1 MEMLKSSSFESA
13 SGCMLPASEWWW
25 WCGRHI
31 HIKSWTS
38 GKRCPPT
45 LTVCESSEHQC
56 YIHTAHLSSSGCRSP
71 HHWLSSS
78 THSLMELHLDTCR
91 VSWLCHW
98 VLYFGSWK
106 RPERL
111 LSARPL
117 LPWTLW
123 SIKDQMVSAEHPSS
137 HDAFIALAIKI
148 DNRLREQE
156 KWRRA
161 VVPPNQRGHSTM
173 QPSPCFLLI
182 GLLRMSHALSDEWQ
196 PMWRLVHLLWW
207 VGTFYGF
214 LSSVSFPHPLTD
226 IEVITSSQSHW
237 GSGGLWSRWEVL
249 LHSMQSTD
257 EPLCHDL
264 KAQMNPCPAR
274 ISSAPVSDLR
284 VSSHHWY
291 F

>member
-38 GKRCPPT
+38 GKRCPPA
-45 LTVCESSEHQC
+45 LTVCVSSEHQC
-56 YIHTAHLSSSGCRSP
+56 YTHTVHLSSSGCRSP

-98 VLYFGSWK
+98 VLYFGSWQ

-173 QPSPCFLLI
+173 QPSPCFLPI
-182 GLLRMSHALSDEWQ
+182 GLLQPRGANGVRMSHALSDEWQ

-207 VGTFYGF
+207 VGTFTASCPLF
-214 LSSVSFPHPLTD
+214 LFLTHWLILKLSLPLNLT
-226 IEVITSSQSHW
+226 
-237 GSGGLWSRWEVL
+237 EVL
-249 LHSMQSTD
+249 VDSGAD
-257 EPLCHDL
+257 ERCCYTVCNL
-264 KAQMNPCPAR
+264 QMNPSVMIWRLKWTLALL
-274 ISSAPVSDLR
+274 A
-284 VSSHHWY
+284 
-291 F
+291 

>member
-56 YIHTAHLSSSGCRSP
+56 YIHTVHLSSSSCRSP

-98 VLYFGSWK
+98 VLYFGSWQ

-111 LSARPL
+111 LSALPL

-123 SIKDQMVSAEHPSS
+123 SIKDQMVSTEQPSS

-173 QPSPCFLLI
+173 QPSPASSPSASLGWAMLFQMSGNLCEGWCIYCGELGLFTASCPLFLFLTHWLI
-182 GLLRMSHALSDEWQ
+182 LKLS
-196 PMWRLVHLLWW
+196 L
-207 VGTFYGF
+207 
-214 LSSVSFPHPLTD
+214 PLNLT
-226 IEVITSSQSHW
+226 
-237 GSGGLWSRWEVL
+237 EVL
-249 LHSMQSTD
+249 VDSGAD
-257 EPLCHDL
+257 ERCCYTVCNL
-264 KAQMNPCPAR
+264 QMNPSVMIWRLKWTLALL
-274 ISSAPVSDLR
+274 A
-284 VSSHHWY
+284 
-291 F
+291 

>member
-1 MEMLKSSSFESA
+1 
-13 SGCMLPASEWWW
+13 
-25 WCGRHI
+25 
-31 HIKSWTS
+31 
-38 GKRCPPT
+38 
-45 LTVCESSEHQC
+45 
-56 YIHTAHLSSSGCRSP
+56 
-71 HHWLSSS
+71 
-78 THSLMELHLDTCR
+78 MELHLDTCR

-98 VLYFGSWK
+98 VLYLGSWQ

-123 SIKDQMVSAEHPSS
+123 SIKDQMVSTEHPSS

-156 KWRRA
+156 TWRRA
-161 VVPPNQRGHSTM
+161 TRGGTPPCSHPPASS
-173 QPSPCFLLI
+173 PSASLGWAMLFQMSGNLCEGCCIYCGELGLFTASCPLFLFLTHWLI
-182 GLLRMSHALSDEWQ
+182 LKLS
-196 PMWRLVHLLWW
+196 L
-207 VGTFYGF
+207 
-214 LSSVSFPHPLTD
+214 PLNLT
-226 IEVITSSQSHW
+226 W

-274 ISSAPVSDLR
+274 ISSAPVSDVR

>member
-1 MEMLKSSSFESA
+1 
-13 SGCMLPASEWWW
+13 
-25 WCGRHI
+25 
-31 HIKSWTS
+31 
-38 GKRCPPT
+38 
-45 LTVCESSEHQC
+45 
-56 YIHTAHLSSSGCRSP
+56 
-71 HHWLSSS
+71 
-78 THSLMELHLDTCR
+78 MELHLDTCR

-98 VLYFGSWK
+98 VLYLGSWQ

-123 SIKDQMVSAEHPSS
+123 SIKDQMVSTEHPSS

-173 QPSPCFLLI
+173 QPSPCFLPI

-226 IEVITSSQSHW
+226 IEVITSSQSHLRFW
-237 GSGGLWSRWEVL
+237 WTLEQMRGAVTQYAIYRWTPLSWSEGSNEPLPCSHKQRPCFRCESQFTPLVL
-249 LHSMQSTD
+249 LKW
-257 EPLCHDL
+257 EC
-264 KAQMNPCPAR
+264 
-274 ISSAPVSDLR
+274 
-284 VSSHHWY
+284 
-291 F
+291 